1 MDEIRLW
8 KIIESNSQ
16 ELNVERIQNLKGT
29 LGTSLTKWI
38 YYDISTAVILR

>member
-16 ELNVERIQNLKGT
+16 ELNVERIQNLKETEGN
-29 LGTSLTKWI
+29 GVK
-38 YYDISTAVILR
+38 STFDPCC